1 MRHAMMAVQYK
12 ASMETTINTIRNI
25 TANMQAD
32 LDYLAQKN
40 AQSDSFIRQLADGDY
55 DDINKVIAAA
65 QVLIGDA

>member
-1 MRHAMMAVQYK
+1 MRHAMKAVQYK
-12 ASMETTINTIRNI
+12 ASMESTINTIRNI

-32 LDYLAQKN
+32 LDCLAQKN